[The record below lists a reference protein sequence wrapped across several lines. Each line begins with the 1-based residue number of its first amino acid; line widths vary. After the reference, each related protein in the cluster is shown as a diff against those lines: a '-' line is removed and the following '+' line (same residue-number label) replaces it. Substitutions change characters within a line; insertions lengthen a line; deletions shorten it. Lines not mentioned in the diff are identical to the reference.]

1 MTGTRSTASS
11 GAAEPRQADGL
22 GGDLSPMRH
31 DPIALFRLALR
42 CGDDRLADLL
52 CRAFRRDP
60 ELADRADHE
69 LLALSR
75 ARWPAEGGGRRTAAL
90 IARSMVRGVPAL

>member
-1 MTGTRSTASS
+1 
-11 GAAEPRQADGL
+11 
-22 GGDLSPMRH
+22 MRH

-60 ELADRADHE
+60 VLADRADRE
-69 LLALSR
+69 LLTLSR
-75 ARWPAEGGGRRTAAL
+75 ARWPADGAGARAASV
-90 IARSMVRGVPAL
+90 IARSLARGVPAL

>member
-1 MTGTRSTASS
+1 
-11 GAAEPRQADGL
+11 
-22 GGDLSPMRH
+22 MRH

-60 ELADRADHE
+60 ALADRADRE

-75 ARWPAEGGGRRTAAL
+75 ARWPAEGGGARTAAL
-90 IARSMVRGVPAL
+90 IARSLVRGVPAL

>member
-1 MTGTRSTASS
+1 
-11 GAAEPRQADGL
+11 
-22 GGDLSPMRH
+22 MRR

-60 ELADRADHE
+60 ALADRADRE
-69 LLALSR
+69 LLALGR
-75 ARWPAEGGGRRTAAL
+75 APWPGDSGGRRAAVL